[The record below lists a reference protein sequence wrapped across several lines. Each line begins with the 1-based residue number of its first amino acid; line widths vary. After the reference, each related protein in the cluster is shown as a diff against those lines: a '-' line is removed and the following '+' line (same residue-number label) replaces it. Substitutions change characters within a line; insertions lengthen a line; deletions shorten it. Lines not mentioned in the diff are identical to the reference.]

1 MKINFPLVIVGSQWG
16 DEGKGKIVDLLS
28 DQATHVV
35 RYNGGNNAGHS
46 VVLNGEKF
54 KLSLLPSGVLHK
66 KKLFLSQGVVIDPK
80 VLLDEINFFEK
91 RKIRVNLT
99 IDPRVNIVMPYHKAL
114 DRATEI
120 WKGKKATGSLHLGI
134 GYCYED
140 KNNRFGVRFE
150 DLINPTNL
158 KERLELIFSLKKLQ
172 IEKVY
177 GQKFDL
183 TVEAIYEEYNEYGKK
198 LKKYFGDVSFILNK
212 DIKKG
217 KILFEGAHGT
227 FLDGIFG
234 TYPYTTAVYTI
245 AGGVFPYVGLPPQKI
260 NSMGVVKAYTTR
272 VGNGP
277 FPTELIDKIGA
288 KIREVGEEFGTV
300 SKRPRRC
307 GWLDLCLVR
316 TAIRLSGFDYLA
328 ITKLDVLSIVDKI
341 KVCIAYKIPS
351 SSFRTK
357 RSEVR
362 NLAKRYGLRPR
373 FLADA
378 QNDKGIIIKEVP
390 ALMNDFSKCQPVYK
404 EFKGW
409 RSDVSKVRRFKD
421 LPKEAK
427 IYIKFIEKQSRVP
440 IKYIFVGPERNQTIL
455 I

>member
-1 MKINFPLVIVGSQWG
+1 MKIKFPLIVVGSQWG

-28 DQATHVV
+28 GQASDVV

-46 VVLNGEKF
+46 VVLKGEKF
-54 KLSLLPSGVLHK
+54 KLSLLPSGVVHE

-80 VLLDEINFFEK
+80 VLLDEISFFEK
-91 RKIRVNLT
+91 RKIKINLM

-114 DRATEI
+114 DAATEI

-140 KNNRFGVRFE
+140 KNNRSGIRFE
-150 DLINPTNL
+150 DLVNPKEL
-158 KERLELIFSLKKLQ
+158 KYRLELIYPLKKLQ

-183 TVEAIYEEYNEYGKK
+183 KIEKIYKEYAAYGKK
-198 LKKYFGDVSFILNK
+198 LKKYLGDVSITVAKNLN
-212 DIKKG
+212 KG
-217 KILFEGAHGT
+217 KIIFEGAHGT

-234 TYPYTTAVYTI
+234 TFPYTTAVYTI
-245 AGGVFPYVGLPPQKI
+245 AGGVFPYVGLAPQKI
-260 NSMGVVKAYTTR
+260 YSLGIVKAYTTR

-277 FPTELIDKIGA
+277 FPTELYNEVGN
-288 KIREVGEEFGTV
+288 KIREVGGEFGTV

-307 GWLDLCLVR
+307 GWLDLCLVK

-328 ITKLDVLSIVDKI
+328 ITKLDVLSGIDSIKVNVGYKIGSIIVD
-341 KVCIAYKIPS
+341 
-351 SSFRTK
+351 
-357 RSEVR
+357 
-362 NLAKRYGLRPR
+362 
-373 FLADA
+373 
-378 QNDKGIIIKEVP
+378 EVP
-390 ALMNDFSKCQPVYK
+390 ALMNDFNRCKPVYK

-409 RSDVSKVRRFKD
+409 NKNISKITKFVD
-421 LPKEAK
+421 LPKEAQ
-427 IYIKFIEKQSRVP
+427 IYLKFIENRLKVP
-440 IKYIFVGPERNQTIL
+440 IKIISVSPERNQNIL